1 MFVFFLTDIFFTF
14 FFQHI
19 FFSTLICSQKNSE
32 KKFHIFFNN
41 ALCILI
47 DLSIAYKSAN
57 LIQSDERIGPLVAN
71 LGRIAYR
78 LGRAASAADA
88 ESVLSTFM
96 NYLTEVGHT
105 QPKSKAAGQGTRD
118 IR

>member
-1 MFVFFLTDIFFTF
+1 MFSIIVL
-14 FFQHI
+14 
-19 FFSTLICSQKNSE
+19 
-32 KKFHIFFNN
+32 
-41 ALCILI
+41 LCILI

-96 NYLTEVGHT
+96 NYLTEIGHT